1 MVGPRPQLSFSERLN
16 HAAAP
21 IGSTTSA
28 TCCLSFSFY
37 SGLCVRVC
45 VQLGKGGKMVFHLSQ
60 IMLPHGGYQALEFI
74 YQIDDIRL
82 LIQTTLT
89 DSPLSRYEPKGGDQ

>member
-1 MVGPRPQLSFSERLN
+1 M
-16 HAAAP
+16 
-21 IGSTTSA
+21 
-28 TCCLSFSFY
+28 
-37 SGLCVRVC
+37 
-45 VQLGKGGKMVFHLSQ
+45 GKGGKMVFHLSQ
-60 IMLPHGGYQALEFI
+60 IMLPHGGYQALQFI